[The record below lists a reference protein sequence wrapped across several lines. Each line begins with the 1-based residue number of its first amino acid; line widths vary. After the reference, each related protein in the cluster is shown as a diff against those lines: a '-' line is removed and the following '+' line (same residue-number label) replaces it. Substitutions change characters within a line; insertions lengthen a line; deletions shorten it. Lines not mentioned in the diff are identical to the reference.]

1 MLETAQHLTCFTSFS
16 VQNSVWN
23 YDCPHFTEEETEA
36 KFSTLAIKP
45 LHEPHF
51 LLTQTCRI
59 CPSGGYEPR
68 EAGGKSLQEVNGKAL
83 GNRRHPQLHPL
94 LTTGAIV
101 QPEPGLE
108 GQLLTITSALSGLN
122 PRQSTQ
128 PG

>member
-1 MLETAQHLTCFTSFS
+1 
-16 VQNSVWN
+16 VWN

-51 LLTQTCRI
+51 LLTQTCCI
-59 CPSGGYEPR
+59 CLSGGYEPR
-68 EAGGKSLQEVNGKAL
+68 EAGGISLQEASGKAL

-94 LTTGAIV
+94 LTTGATV
-101 QPEPGLE
+101 QPELGLE